1 MNQIQQQEHKFKI
14 TDLESLGFK
23 RNDIEEISVYD
34 LFCLRLKSG
43 WEIEV
48 SYVLGEGNLF
58 PPNCE
63 DFGKG
68 LPLFFKSFEQL
79 KHFVEAFD

>member
-1 MNQIQQQEHKFKI
+1 MSEKIEHRLNI
-14 TDLESLGFK
+14 TDLESLGFQK
-23 RNDIEEISVYD
+23 NDIEEISVFD
-34 LFCLRLKSG
+34 LYVLRLKSG

-63 DFGKG
+63 DFKNRV
-68 LPLFFKSFEQL
+68 PLCFKSFEQL
-79 KHFVEAFD
+79 KHFVESFD

>member
-1 MNQIQQQEHKFKI
+1 MIYEDIKHKLKAV
-14 TDLESLGFK
+14 DLELLGFK
-23 RNDIEEISVYD
+23 KNDLEEISVYD
-34 LFCLRLKSG
+34 LYVFRLPSG

-48 SYVLGEGNLF
+48 SYILGEGNLF

-68 LPLFFKSFEQL
+68 VPLYFKSFEQL
-79 KHFVEAFD
+79 KYFIEAFR